1 MKDCLSFLLNIWPS
15 YVSRR
20 SPKIITDITV
30 TCFSEYNEVKHRI
43 WAPPQSKTFLCFWA
57 LSILKI
63 ICVPLPT
70 SKRNDIHEVNCYSNW
85 CTLRKMTIATF
96 NSRHA
101 FHNYAPHE
109 SVVSAHSDHI
119 TFGHNWVLPADTH
132 DPTTPCYHTDAP
144 RHLFDRISRWLL
156 LCTCTASNF
165 LIREVYESSWSERS
179 HEFY

>member
-1 MKDCLSFLLNIWPS
+1 MRLSTGSEHL
-15 YVSRR
+15 
-20 SPKIITDITV
+20 PKTNLI
-30 TCFSEYNEVKHRI
+30 CAFQHH
-43 WAPPQSKTFLCFWA
+43 
-57 LSILKI
+57 LSQELFVHY
-63 ICVPLPT
+63 CPT
-70 SKRNDIHEVNCYSNW
+70 SKYVDIHEVNCYSNW
-85 CTLRKMTIATF
+85 CTLHKMTIATF
-96 NSRHA
+96 NSPHA

-144 RHLFDRISRWLL
+144 RHPFHRISRWLL

-165 LIREVYESSWSERS
+165 LIREVYGSSWSERS